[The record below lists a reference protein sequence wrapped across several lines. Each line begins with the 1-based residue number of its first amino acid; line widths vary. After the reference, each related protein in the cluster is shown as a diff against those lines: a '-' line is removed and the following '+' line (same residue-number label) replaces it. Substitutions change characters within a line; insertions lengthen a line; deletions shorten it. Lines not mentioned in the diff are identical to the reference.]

1 MTEPATAA
9 TQLTAEG
16 IAALHKEL
24 HALRT
29 LQATFAAKRDGIK
42 DTLHQVSDQLDY
54 LVSTIPDGL
63 STSLA
68 SSQADGLS
76 IILRHIKH
84 DVDDVRETV
93 RVLFE

>member
-1 MTEPATAA
+1 MSNPTTA
-9 TQLTAEG
+9 TQLTAEEV
-16 IAALHKEL
+16 AALQKEL
-24 HALRT
+24 HELRA
-29 LQATFAAKRDGIK
+29 LQATFVAKQDGIK

-63 STSLA
+63 SASLV

-84 DVDDVRETV
+84 DVDDVWETV